1 MKDTGDSFRELLKQ
15 LRDSF
20 ELLELPAEARQAKA
34 LTASIDSGRPVRI
47 VVVGEFNSGKS
58 TLVNALCDANLLPAG
73 IIPTTATIN
82 IVEYSSIPGIVAIY
96 TDGSRKNLSLSPDVL
111 QQFTARSGDQ
121 HEIREIRVSVPN
133 LPPSLVL
140 IDTPGVND
148 INQTR
153 SEIVY
158 QMIPEAD
165 AVIFLMDIQQP
176 LKRSEVDFLRN
187 RILGTSIVK
196 TLFVLNHIDR
206 VSNPNEI
213 RAAVDYVH
221 KGLKSI
227 YTEIADSLAR
237 AGSEQLSSEIRRA
250 DIPVFT
256 VSAKRMLRSSG
267 VETLAEGDPDG
278 LKSTVLRLAAPEVR
292 MQTIMSA
299 VAGQVLG
306 LAARLRREVDE
317 RSAMQSAERDHT
329 LTEVRRYTEVLRNTL
344 GATRQALSKIESQ
357 HKVLRGEAERAV
369 DGVFQQASGSVATQL
384 ESIGTEKGLQII
396 QQDIGRNLESRVAA
410 LNEHIQQLALDSAK
424 QASMFIPVTASVPS
438 IEVATGEP
446 HEQRRDW
453 LADLLN
459 DPVKGAAFWVLAP
472 AVPFLFGPIGLVLV
486 ALPFV
491 AHLFGRASA
500 HTSVEDIQRQIAKS
514 GEEVKARIC
523 AAIGVRLD
531 AISTAVIDAID
542 EPQQRIR
549 AGCATLT
556 GEGLIQ
562 GTILS
567 SLRERAARMEL
578 EFTNLAASLF

>member
-1 MKDTGDSFRELLKQ
+1 MKDTGDSFLELLNE
-15 LRDSF
+15 LRESF
-20 ELLELPAEARQAKA
+20 ELLELPVEARQAKA
-34 LTASIDSGRPVRI
+34 LTASIGSGRPVRI

-58 TLVNALCDANLLPAG
+58 TLVNALCGANLLPAG

-82 IVEYSSIPGIVAIY
+82 IVEYSSTPGIVAIY
-96 TDGSRKNLSLSPDVL
+96 TDESRTNLPFSPDVL

-121 HEIREIRVSVPN
+121 RDIREIRVSVPN

-196 TLFVLNHIDR
+196 TMFVLNHVDR

-213 RAAVDYVH
+213 HAAVDYVH
-221 KGLKSI
+221 KGLRSI
-227 YTEIADSLAR
+227 YREISDSLAL
-237 AGSEQLSSEIRRA
+237 AGSKQLSSELRRA
-250 DIPVFT
+250 DIPIFT

-278 LKSTVLRLAAPEVR
+278 FRSTVFRLAAPEVR

-299 VAGQVLG
+299 IAGQVLG
-306 LAARLRREVDE
+306 LAARLRREIDE
-317 RSAMQSAERDHT
+317 RSTMQSAERELT
-329 LTEVRRYTEVLRNTL
+329 LAEVRRNAEVLRNAL
-344 GATRQALSKIESQ
+344 VVTRQALSRIESQ
-357 HKVLRGEAERAV
+357 HNVLRGEAERAI
-369 DGVFQQASGSVATQL
+369 DGVFQQASASVAAQL
-384 ESIGTEKGLQII
+384 ESNGTEKGLQII
-396 QQDIGRNLESRVAA
+396 QQQIGRNLESKVAV
-410 LNEHIQQLALDSAK
+410 LNEHIQQLALESAK
-424 QASMFIPVTASVPS
+424 GASTFLPVTTSVPS
-438 IEVATGEP
+438 IEVATGAP

-459 DPVKGAAFWVLAP
+459 DPIKGAAFWVLAP
-472 AVPFLFGPIGLVLV
+472 AVPFLFGPIGFVLV

-491 AHLFGRASA
+491 ARLFAGDSG
-500 HTSVEDIQRQIAKS
+500 HTSVEDIQLQITKA
-514 GEEVKARIC
+514 GEEAKARIC
-523 AAIGVRLD
+523 VAIDARLD

-549 AGCATLT
+549 AGCVTLT
-556 GEGLIQ
+556 GEGIIQ

-567 SLRERAARMEL
+567 SLRERATCMEL
-578 EFTNLAASLF
+578 EFINLAASSS